1 MNQHAR
7 NHRRSA
13 RGGKPDDGAVA
24 APPKLVFGF
33 LMLGVIA
40 GALIAPGERGPLGTA
55 IANAIGL
62 PGGEAQPQP
71 NNAPAPAIDR
81 SPANRAAESERKS

>member
-1 MNQHAR
+1 MTQHAR

-13 RGGKPDDGAVA
+13 SGGKARDGAVA

-55 IANAIGL
+55 VANAIGL
-62 PGGEAQPQP
+62 PGGESRPQSQT
-71 NNAPAPAIDR
+71 APVDR
-81 SPANRAAESERKS
+81 TPTNRIADQERTS